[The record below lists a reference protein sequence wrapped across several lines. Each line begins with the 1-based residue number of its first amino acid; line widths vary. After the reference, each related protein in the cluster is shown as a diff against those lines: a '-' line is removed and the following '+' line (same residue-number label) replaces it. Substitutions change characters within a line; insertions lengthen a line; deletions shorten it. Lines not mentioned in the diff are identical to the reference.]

1 MRALLLLLPLAL
13 LACTEEPDSGC
24 EANTQLEIDTNDLI
38 SDYREDIGLQ
48 PLLLDACASEVAR
61 VHSED
66 MAAGRV
72 PFSHD
77 GFDARAEEIGL
88 ILSGVTAVGE
98 NVAWLSAG
106 FPDPANAAYEGWLG
120 SPGHLANIETDVFNT
135 SGMAVATDADGGTYF
150 THLLIA
156 AD

>member
-1 MRALLLLLPLAL
+1 MRALLLLPLFL
-13 LACTEEPDSGC
+13 LACTEEPGSNC
-24 EANTQLEIDTNDLI
+24 EANSQLEIDTNDLI
-38 SDYREDIGLQ
+38 SDYREGIGLQ
-48 PLLLDACASEVAR
+48 PLLLDSCASEVAR

-77 GFDARAEEIGL
+77 GFDARADEIAQ
-88 ILSGVTAVGE
+88 ILTGVTTVGE

-106 FPDPANAAYEGWLG
+106 FPDPANSAYEGWLG
-120 SPGHLANIETDVFNT
+120 SPGHLANIETDAFNT
-135 SGMAVATDADGGTYF
+135 SGMAVANDADGGTYF

-156 AD
+156 VD